1 MASFVVPAVCGV
13 TPRLLA
19 QHTGYTHTGNTS
31 SQGTAWHC
39 SLCGGRCRHARGCAS
54 RLLGPVAVAWCRQ
67 RLPDRPV
74 RVIVVDE
81 AILGILNEDLANVE
95 DVRLRRL
102 VGAAGR
108 LPEAV
113 LPYVP
118 GTVPLGLMPSD
129 GVRGASDLGPDE
141 AFLLAVPCREV
152 LDDLPLA
159 LDLLR
164 AYNILQTRL

>member
-1 MASFVVPAVCGV
+1 MA
-13 TPRLLA
+13 LL
-19 QHTGYTHTGNTS
+19 
-31 SQGTAWHC
+31 
-39 SLCGGRCRHARGCAS
+39 LCGGHCRHARGCVS
-54 RLLGPVAVAWCRQ
+54 RLLGPVAVTWRRH
-67 RLPDRPV
+67 RLPDLPV
-74 RVIVVDE
+74 RVVVTDE

-108 LPEAV
+108 PPEAV

-118 GTVPLGLMPSD
+118 GTVPLGLVPGD
-129 GVRGASDLGPDE
+129 GVRDASDLGPDE

-164 AYNILQTRL
+164 AHSTLQTRL